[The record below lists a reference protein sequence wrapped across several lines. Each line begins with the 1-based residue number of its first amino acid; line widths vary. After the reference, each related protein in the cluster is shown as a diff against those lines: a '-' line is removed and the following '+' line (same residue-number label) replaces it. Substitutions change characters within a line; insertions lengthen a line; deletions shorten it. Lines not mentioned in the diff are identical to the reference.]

1 MNMKYIEENNEHG
14 SNKKREIVRAAQK
27 VMATKGISDSS
38 ISEIAHMAGVTDSI
52 IYHYFKNKEDL
63 LFWALADR
71 MKGITNELRLH
82 LEGILDPVSKLGKMI
97 WYHLYIYDLHPEDT
111 RVLKNLLFECRSR
124 KTFYTHEGY
133 KALKSY
139 TGILMRILREGIEIG
154 VFNKNMNPVLVRD
167 MIFGLLDEESL
178 SCYAAHDI
186 EETMSDFPEIVELI
200 LSMVLNSS
208 KEEMGIDKR
217 MRIIRSAEKV
227 FAEKGFDS
235 ATMSEIAEAAGVA
248 EGTIYTYFNNKKDL
262 LLSLPIERFR
272 YFKQGTKELFD
283 IKDTL
288 RKLRRFIRYHFAIFL
303 TNRDFLKTFLLDIK
317 LNRQFYESSAYKE
330 YLEYMKVLD
339 PILDEGKEKKL
350 FRESVNNRV
359 FKNLFFGGFTHLT
372 TRWFILET
380 AKAIDMMEEVDQFVH
395 LLCDAVVRKDA
406 IIYELKDRIVYSKRT

>member
-1 MNMKYIEENNEHG
+1 MKHTGENNEYG
-14 SNKKREIVRAAQK
+14 SNKKVEIVKAAQR
-27 VMATKGISDSS
+27 VLATKGISDSS

-71 MKGITNELRLH
+71 MKDITDELRLH

-97 WYHLYIYDLHPEDT
+97 WYHLYIYDLDPEDT

-124 KTFYTHEGY
+124 KSFYIHEGY
-133 KALKSY
+133 KVLKRY
-139 TGILMRILREGIEIG
+139 TGILMRILREGIEAG
-154 VFNKNMNPVLVRD
+154 VFNRNMNPVLVRD

-186 EETMSDFPEIVELI
+186 EKTMPDFPEIVELV

-208 KEEMGIDKR
+208 KEAESGADKR
-217 MRIIRSAEKV
+217 TRIIKAAEKV
-227 FAEKGFDS
+227 FSEKGFGL
-235 ATMSEIAEAAGVA
+235 ATMSEIAEVAGVA
-248 EGTIYTYFNNKKDL
+248 EGTIYTYFSNKKDL
-262 LLSLPIERFR
+262 LLNLPVERFR
-272 YFKQGTKELFD
+272 YFKQGTKQLFD

-288 RKLRRFIRYHFAIFL
+288 RKLRRFIRYHIAIFL

-317 LNRQFYESSAYKE
+317 LNRQYYESSAYEE
-330 YLEYMKVLD
+330 YLEYMNVLD
-339 PILDEGKEKKL
+339 PILDEGKEKNI

-372 TRWFILET
+372 TRWFILDT

-395 LLCDAVVRKDA
+395 LLCDAVVRKDS
-406 IIYELKDRIVYSKRT
+406 IIYELKDRIVHPKMA

>member
-1 MNMKYIEENNEHG
+1 MNAKYIEEDNEHG
-14 SNKKREIVRAAQK
+14 SNKKKEIVKAAQK
-27 VMATKGISDSS
+27 VLATKGISDSS
-38 ISEIAHMAGVTDSI
+38 ISEIARMAGVTDSI

-71 MKGITNELRLH
+71 MRDITDELKLH

-124 KTFYTHEGY
+124 KSFYVHKGY
-133 KALKSY
+133 EALKSY
-139 TGILMRILREGIEIG
+139 TGIFMRILNEGMEAG
-154 VFNKNMNPVLVRD
+154 VFNKNINPVLVRD

-186 EETMSDFPEIVELI
+186 EKTMPDFPEIVELA
-200 LSMVLNSS
+200 LSMVLDASI
-208 KEEMGIDKR
+208 EEVSMEKR
-217 MRIIRSAEKV
+217 GRIIKAAEKV

-235 ATMSEIAEAAGVA
+235 ATMSEIAEVAGVA
-248 EGTIYTYFNNKKDL
+248 EGTIYTYFHNKKDL

-272 YFKQGTKELFD
+272 YFKEGTKELFN

-288 RKLRRFIRYHFAIFL
+288 RKLRRFIRYHFSIFL

-317 LNRQFYESSAYKE
+317 LNRQFYESPAYKE

-339 PILDEGKEKKL
+339 PILDEGKEKKI
-350 FRESVNNRV
+350 FRESISNRV

-380 AKAIDMMEEVDQFVH
+380 AKAIDMMEEIDQFVH
-395 LLCDAVVRKDA
+395 LLCDAVIRKDA
-406 IIYELKDRIVYSKRT
+406 VVYELRDRIVHPKIA

>member
-1 MNMKYIEENNEHG
+1 MKYTKTDNEHA
-14 SNKKREIVRAAQK
+14 SNKKKEIVKAAQK
-27 VMATKGISDSS
+27 VLATKGISDSS
-38 ISEIAHMAGVTDSI
+38 ISEIANMAGVTDSI

-71 MKGITNELRLH
+71 MRDITDELKLH

-124 KTFYTHEGY
+124 KSFYSHEGY
-133 KALKSY
+133 KVLRSY
-139 TGILMRILREGIEIG
+139 TGILMRILKEGIDRGI
-154 VFNKNMNPVLVRD
+154 FNKYMNPVLVRD
-167 MIFGLLDEESL
+167 IIFGLLDEESL

-186 EETMSDFPEIVELI
+186 EKTMPDFPDIIELV
-200 LSMVLNSS
+200 LSMVLDSF
-208 KEEMGIDKR
+208 KDVDEGDKR
-217 MRIIRSAEKV
+217 LKIIRAAEKV

-235 ATMSEIAEAAGVA
+235 ATMSEIAEIAGVA

-262 LLSLPIERFR
+262 LLSLPIERFK
-272 YFKQGTKELFD
+272 YFREGTKELFD

-330 YLEYMKVLD
+330 YLAYMKVLD
-339 PILDEGKEKKL
+339 PILEEGKKKDI
-350 FRESVNNRV
+350 FRTSVNNRV
-359 FKNLFFGGFTHLT
+359 FKNLLFGGFTHLT
-372 TRWFILET
+372 TRWFILQT
-380 AKAIDMMEEVDQFVH
+380 ARAIDMMEEVDQFVY
-395 LLCDAVVRKDA
+395 LLCDAVIRKDS
-406 IIYELKDRIVYSKRT
+406 IIYEFKDRIVTSKKT

>member
-1 MNMKYIEENNEHG
+1 MNMKHEEENNEYG
-14 SNKKREIVRAAQK
+14 SNKKWEIVKAAQR
-27 VMATKGISDSS
+27 VLATKGISDSS
-38 ISEIAHMAGVTDSI
+38 ISEIAQMAGVTDSI

-71 MKGITNELRLH
+71 MKDITDELQLH
-82 LEGILDPVSKLGKMI
+82 LQGILDPVSKLGKMI

-124 KTFYTHEGY
+124 KSFYSHEGY
-133 KALKSY
+133 KVLRSY
-139 TGILMRILREGIEIG
+139 TGILMSILREGMDAGI
-154 VFNKNMNPVLVRD
+154 FNKNLNPVLVRD
-167 MIFGLLDEESL
+167 MIFGVLDEESL

-186 EETMSDFPEIVELI
+186 EKTMPDFPEIIELV
-200 LSMVLNSS
+200 LSMVLDSHQ
-208 KEEMGIDKR
+208 EESGLDKR
-217 MRIIRSAEKV
+217 IRIIKAAEKI
-227 FAEKGFDS
+227 FAEKGFDA
-235 ATMSEIAEAAGVA
+235 ATMSEIAEIAGVA

-272 YFKQGTKELFD
+272 YFKQGTKELFN

-288 RKLRRFIRYHFAIFL
+288 RKLRRFIRYHFSIFL
-303 TNRDFLKTFLLDIK
+303 TNRNFLKTFLLDIK
-317 LNRQFYESSAYKE
+317 LNRQFYESAAYKE

-350 FRESVNNRV
+350 FRDSANNRV

-372 TRWFILET
+372 TRWFILDT

-395 LLCDAVVRKDA
+395 LLCDALVRKDP
-406 IIYELKDRIVYSKRT
+406 IIYELKDRIVHSKRP